1 MNDTICTSAK
11 QNVQPRLESLQG
23 DALAAVE
30 GISPMNEPGSI
41 SDRKNL
47 ANVNGGKY
55 QMRSQVG
62 ERFSVTGWS
71 SDELTKNPS
80 GHLSG
85 ILPLVCNLLVR
96 FRG

>member
-1 MNDTICTSAK
+1 MNDTIYTLAK

-62 ERFSVTGWS
+62 ETCSVTGWS
-71 SDELTKNPS
+71 SDDQKPFRSPEWHSAT
-80 GHLSG
+80 
-85 ILPLVCNLLVR
+85 CMQLLG